1 MPAIS
6 QIIIVSLITV
16 FILYVFDSF
25 GGVQALQLSRFKT
38 LNKVADCI
46 FCLSFWASVMVSP
59 FLAFTQHDVSYL
71 WCILLSPPLNAI
83 VYAKS

>member
-25 GGVQALQLSRFKT
+25 GGIEALQLSKSKKA
-38 LNKVADCI
+38 NKIADCI
-46 FCLSFWASVMVSP
+46 FCLSFWISGMVSP
-59 FLAFTQHDVSYL
+59 ILVLEEHDISYL